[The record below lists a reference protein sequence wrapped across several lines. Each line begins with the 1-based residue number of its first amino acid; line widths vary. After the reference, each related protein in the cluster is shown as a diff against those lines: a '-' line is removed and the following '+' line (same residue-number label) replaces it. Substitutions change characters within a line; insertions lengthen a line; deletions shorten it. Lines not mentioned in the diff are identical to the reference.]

1 MMLKQGVHCNHYVHK
16 ISVITGC
23 THTHRGAIVILGI
36 VLGRVLRTGR
46 LIGCEVSEE

>member
-1 MMLKQGVHCNHYVHK
+1 MMLKQGVNCNHYAHK

-23 THTHRGAIVILGI
+23 THTHRGMIVILGN

-46 LIGCEVSEE
+46 LKYREVSDE